1 MLFLGMLWLPS
12 IPWVGISKK
21 CRVKWDFNFYCI
33 RVCKDGKS
41 NGRWKLHSFSIKAG
55 LCDGIL
61 LTSFMDL
68 YAKCGELRNSGQ
80 LLGEISSGSCIT
92 WKATSQSG
100 FIQDGSYVEAIE
112 LFRQMLDSGLK
123 PGAEILGSPLDACML
138 LGALQ
143 IGWRNPWVLDY
154 LRRSLFH
161 IPEEYT
167 VCTQEPLSL
176 TFTYNVETSTMEGF
190 GIHGIGDEAVK
201 HFDKMLEEEIESNS
215 VTFLV
220 LLKVF
225 FIHNLFLWWEIF
237 F

>member
-1 MLFLGMLWLPS
+1 
-12 IPWVGISKK
+12 
-21 CRVKWDFNFYCI
+21 
-33 RVCKDGKS
+33 
-41 NGRWKLHSFSIKAG
+41 
-55 LCDGIL
+55 
-61 LTSFMDL
+61 MDL
-68 YAKCGELRNSGQ
+68 YAKCGELINSGQ
-80 LLGEISSGSCIT
+80 LLGEISSRSCIT

-143 IGWRNPWVLDY
+143 IG
-154 LRRSLFH
+154 RSLFH

-176 TFTYNVETSTMEGF
+176 TFTYNVETSMMEGF

-201 HFDKMLEEEIESNS
+201 HFDKMLEEEIEPNS
-215 VTFLV
+215 VTFLG

-225 FIHNLFLWWEIF
+225 FIQNLFVWWELIF

>member
-1 MLFLGMLWLPS
+1 MQGEVRLLT
-12 IPWVGISKK
+12 
-21 CRVKWDFNFYCI
+21 FNASVFAKMGNLMEGESCI
-33 RVCKDGKS
+33 
-41 NGRWKLHSFSIKAG
+41 LFSIKAG

-80 LLGEISSGSCIT
+80 LLGEISSRSCIT

-143 IGWRNPWVLDY
+143 IG
-154 LRRSLFH
+154 
-161 IPEEYT
+161 
-167 VCTQEPLSL
+167 
-176 TFTYNVETSTMEGF
+176 
-190 GIHGIGDEAVK
+190 
-201 HFDKMLEEEIESNS
+201 
-215 VTFLV
+215 
-220 LLKVF
+220 
-225 FIHNLFLWWEIF
+225 
-237 F
+237 